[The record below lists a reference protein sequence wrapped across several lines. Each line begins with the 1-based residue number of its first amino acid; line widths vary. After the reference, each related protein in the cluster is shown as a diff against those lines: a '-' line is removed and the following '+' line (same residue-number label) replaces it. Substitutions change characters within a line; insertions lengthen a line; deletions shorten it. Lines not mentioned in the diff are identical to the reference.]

1 MVWCV
6 PLRSMPYVLLLF
18 LAHYILFCSVLWNGS
33 SKGVSTSCCL
43 SPHLFSVPVK
53 LGNILYMFPYL
64 PHCSFSEV
72 CTFTLI
78 SPSVPAPPG
87 NKGWVQT
94 NKRGK
99 KKEENDLSLLTLFP
113 SFCHSFFFPFVLS
126 SKSLNEMHT
135 PQPVSVSPGLKLY
148 WFHLAIWQTLLRDA
162 SGAD

>member
-18 LAHYILFCSVLWNGS
+18 LAHYVLFCSVLWNGS

-43 SPHLFSVPVK
+43 SPHLFSVPVR

-78 SPSVPAPPG
+78 SPFVPAPPG

-94 NKRGK
+94 NKQGGRKRK
-99 KKEENDLSLLTLFP
+99 KTICHSLLCSRVPVTL
-113 SFCHSFFFPFVLS
+113 FFFPICPLI
-126 SKSLNEMHT
+126 KIT
-135 PQPVSVSPGLKLY
+135 K
-148 WFHLAIWQTLLRDA
+148 
-162 SGAD
+162 